1 MGVKGAGYGTRLQR
15 DLQQSLTYKH
25 LLGIPKALL
34 PIGNRDALITHW
46 LELFEEHGILKQD
59 IHLVTNDACYDA
71 FCTWADCHEFPLA
84 NIVSD
89 GTTTNETRLGAVPD
103 IAFGVCHFGLVDNV
117 LVVGGDTL
125 FLKDFDLGRF
135 LGRLSDTC
143 LVTTYQVRDEDV
155 HKVGIVETGD
165 EGVITS
171 FLEKPEPSETE
182 SRSACPCFY
191 LFHHR
196 ALGLIHEFVDACKAR
211 NAHKEEFDATGR
223 FLAYLYPRFDVA
235 TYPISGRID
244 VGVNDVGFETDVKIM
259 DVGANEFTKQ
269 ESQDAA
275 VIAQLTD
282 LDGGFQCLLDK
293 VKQDMHASKDAV
305 TFLKKRAAI
314 EEEYG
319 KQMAKLSQSM
329 AETFDK
335 AHPRSG
341 TYGDAWTSILK
352 VHETIGEQRIK
363 FAGDITEVADD
374 LQLLYKDT
382 EKGRKQA
389 KEMGLKHEKALS
401 DAEISLGKSKQ
412 KYEMLSEEWERAIL
426 QKNGETVHIPKKG
439 FFKNNKTQAQLDK
452 AEEDARAK
460 ATLADQNYRTQ
471 LQTTNLSRQQYFQ
484 NHLPNILT
492 GLKAVGD
499 ECCVALRY
507 QLARYAYIFEQAV
520 MADGIALD
528 NDDGLGI
535 RSLTEKINMESD
547 TNEFIRSYSDR
558 VGRVQKNEIPY
569 KEYSMS
575 PTALHVLN
583 PYPVFGV
590 SLSDLMERDR
600 TEVPLFM
607 KKCTEAVEAYGLNTA
622 GIYRVSGTNTQ
633 IQKLKSAFDRDCRN
647 VNIHAEENISDI
659 NNITGLLKL
668 WFRELPDPLF
678 PTSMYKHF
686 LNAAKIED
694 DRMRVLGLH
703 TVINDLPDANY
714 ASLKYFMCHLDKVQQ
729 NQRYN
734 KMGAANLAT
743 IFGLTLMGNDGD
755 SQFNLAGLSAQDAQR
770 LVDTQW
776 QVRVV
781 QTILENYRLIFE
793 PDEA

>member
-1 MGVKGAGYGTRLQR
+1 MSTDGGYENDSKTLDTAGSDFVKPESRETNV
-15 DLQQSLTYKH
+15 
-25 LLGIPKALL
+25 IALL
-34 PIGNRDALITHW
+34 
-46 LELFEEHGILKQD
+46 
-59 IHLVTNDACYDA
+59 
-71 FCTWADCHEFPLA
+71 
-84 NIVSD
+84 S
-89 GTTTNETRLGAVPD
+89 
-103 IAFGVCHFGLVDNV
+103 
-117 LVVGGDTL
+117 
-125 FLKDFDLGRF
+125 
-135 LGRLSDTC
+135 
-143 LVTTYQVRDEDV
+143 
-155 HKVGIVETGD
+155 
-165 EGVITS
+165 
-171 FLEKPEPSETE
+171 
-182 SRSACPCFY
+182 
-191 LFHHR
+191 
-196 ALGLIHEFVDACKAR
+196 
-211 NAHKEEFDATGR
+211 
-223 FLAYLYPRFDVA
+223 
-235 TYPISGRID
+235 
-244 VGVNDVGFETDVKIM
+244 
-259 DVGANEFTKQ
+259 
-269 ESQDAA
+269 
-275 VIAQLTD
+275 D
-282 LDGGFQCLLDK
+282 LDCLLDK
-293 VKQDMHASKDAV
+293 VKQDMQAAKDAV

-389 KEMGLKHEKALS
+389 KEMGLKHEKALN
-401 DAEISLGKSKQ
+401 DAEISLGKCKQ
-412 KYEMLSEEWERAIL
+412 KYEMFSEEWERAIL

-439 FFKNNKTQAQLDK
+439 FFKNNKTQAQLEK
-452 AEEDARAK
+452 AEEEARAK
-460 ATLADQNYRTQ
+460 ATMADQNYRAQ
-471 LQTTNLSRQQYFQ
+471 LQTTNISRQQYFQ

-535 RSLTEKINMESD
+535 RSLTEKINMEAD
-547 TNEFIRSYSDR
+547 TSEFIRSYSDR

-583 PYPVFGV
+583 PYPVFGI
-590 SLSDLMERDR
+590 SLTDLMERDR
-600 TEVPLFM
+600 SEVPLFL
-607 KKCTEAVEAYGLNTA
+607 KKCTEAVETYGLNTA
-622 GIYRVSGTNTQ
+622 GIYRISGTNTQ
-633 IQKLKSAFDRDCRN
+633 VQKLKSAFDRDCRN
-647 VNIHAEENISDI
+647 VNLHAEENISDI
-659 NNITGLLKL
+659 NNITGLIKL

-694 DRMRVLGLH
+694 DQMRILGLH
-703 TVINDLPDANY
+703 TVINDLPDAHY
-714 ASLKYFMCHLDKVQQ
+714 ASLKFFMCHLDKVQQ

-743 IFGLTLMGNDGD
+743 IFGLTLMGNEGD
-755 SQFNLAGLSAQDAQR
+755 SQFNLAALSAQDAQR
-770 LVDTQW
+770 LADTQW

-793 PDEA
+793 PDDA